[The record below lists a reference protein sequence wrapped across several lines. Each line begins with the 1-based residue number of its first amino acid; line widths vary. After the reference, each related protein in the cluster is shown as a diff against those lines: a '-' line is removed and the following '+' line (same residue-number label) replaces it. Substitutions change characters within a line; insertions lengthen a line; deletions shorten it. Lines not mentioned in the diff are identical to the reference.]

1 MIVGTQSPN
10 LIDNFKVENVIVV
23 NRKNGESTFSRLK
36 EKDFNVWLENY
47 SVGEL
52 WTKNVIAWGVS
63 HK

>member
-52 WTKNVIAWGVS
+52 WTKNVIA
-63 HK
+63 